1 MIAVYWNGKKHWQL
15 RIVCVRWIMAE
26 VEKKCYHQWQQRK
39 TRRQLNSV
47 EKKRFNEPRL
57 WFWCFFSLTL
67 HLHLSFSVSFRQHRM
82 SEMLMKMDKNSF
94 NKWNY
99 SVIRKLS
106 AKWMNLQ
113 FFFLSSDK
121 FINFHHPFAS
131 SWVEPSWVDQS
142 IEWKIYIQ

>member
-26 VEKKCYHQWQQRK
+26 VEKKNVAINGNNEKQATQHGDNS
-39 TRRQLNSV
+39 TRW
-47 EKKRFNEPRL
+47 KKRFNEPRL
-57 WFWCFFSLTL
+57 WFCCFFFFL
-67 HLHLSFSVSFRQHRM
+67 VSFRQHRM
-82 SEMLMKMDKNSF
+82 SEMLMKMDKNSS

-106 AKWMNLQ
+106 ANWMNLQ

-131 SWVEPSWVDQS
+131 SRVKSRVDRS